1 MDIGDA
7 EYEVVEGILAAKHKP
22 KQLLVEFH
30 HRFPQ
35 IGKQKTVE
43 SLKALR
49 EVGYRVAAVSY
60 TGYEVSFVLS
70 DD

>member
-1 MDIGDA
+1 MDIEGA
-7 EYEVVEGILAAKHKP
+7 EYDVIEGILAAKHRP
-22 KQLLVEFH
+22 KHLLVEFH
-30 HRFPQ
+30 PRFPQ

-60 TGYEVSFVLS
+60 TGYEVFLCAL
-70 DD
+70 